1 MSGAPEGSRKGLR
14 APKRTHALAVPN
26 IDRRGLAL
34 ARLDAVLAH
43 LNAQFDAEREMLLP
57 TPAQFTGSKPSI
69 SRSSPAP
76 LLEVAAGS
84 EDDPRPQTVGDML
97 DTADRDRDGL
107 ATDLVAEV
115 EWWARELVKADL
127 LTAVLARPEPV
138 ARWPWPMSGGGNVLV
153 RLMRAVRE
161 PTPNEPTPNEPT
173 GGGGPEGRGWWW
185 PGEAA
190 PLDVARW
197 ARDGL
202 NRTSGTAR
210 IGDELVDIAER
221 HGFLAFLPAGGP
233 PPAGVALLYL
243 AEREVREGL
252 QRPAVAVDA
261 GRTHHELMVGWKDV
275 PRDGRRHAAAPGEVD
290 FVGGRIE
297 LMLPGRPVQMALP
310 MAEQSVSEGAVHL
323 LRELRGPKGLRH
335 WCALQ
340 RLFSVEGGRRGWV
353 RWTLDEHLAAMGYR
367 KNTSEDATKRAEIA
381 AEVEQL
387 TQMELVVYDAA
398 NVARHRAPL
407 LLVGD
412 RYERLA
418 GSAWRLEGMEIR
430 VNDLLYRGVR
440 DPKTGELGTN
450 WWPIPVELAQL
461 DHVRHSYAIALGM
474 LLAMRFRWDAGD
486 GRRHTRLSGRKLLE
500 LAGIPYTDH
509 RAAEAWTKLERELG
523 ELERIGM
530 TAPANWIGDPWTLD
544 GICCLS
550 PAAWIEDRT
559 TRQLV
564 PEERPTEDLPRTG
577 AELTSWRKSRAWSR
591 REAAR
596 RLGVTSQALDL
607 AEGKPAESLGPKVAA
622 ALTRWRGKEGGA
634 KF

>member
-1 MSGAPEGSRKGLR
+1 MSGTPEGARK
-14 APKRTHALAVPN
+14 APKTSKRTHALAVPD

-34 ARLDAVLAH
+34 ARLDAVLVHLHAH
-43 LNAQFDAEREMLLP
+43 IDAARECLLP
-57 TPAQFTGSKPSI
+57 IPAT
-69 SRSSPAP
+69 
-76 LLEVAAGS
+76 AAGG
-84 EDDPRPQTVGDML
+84 EPPPRYSSSSRLLQHPAVDGDGSHPLTLGNVL
-97 DTADRDRDGL
+97 DLADRDRDGL

-115 EWWARELVKADL
+115 EWWARDLVKADL
-127 LTAVLARPEPV
+127 LAAVLARPEPV
-138 ARWPWPMSGGGNVLV
+138 ARWPWPTSSAGGAALV
-153 RLMRAVRE
+153 RLMRTLRE
-161 PTPNEPTPNEPT
+161 PAPNEPAPNEPA
-173 GGGGPEGRGWWW
+173 GDGGPEGRGWWW

-197 ARDGL
+197 ARNGL
-202 NRTSGTAR
+202 NRTSGPAR
-210 IGDELVDIAER
+210 VGDELVDIAER

-252 QRPAVAVDA
+252 RRPAVAVDA

-275 PRDGRRHAAAPGEVD
+275 PRDGRRHASAPGEVD

-297 LMLPGRPVQMALP
+297 LMLPGHPVQMALP
-310 MAEQSVSEGAVHL
+310 MAGQSVSEGAVHL

-367 KNTSEDATKRAEIA
+367 KNTSEDAAKRAELA
-381 AEVEQL
+381 AEVEKL
-387 TQMELVVYDAA
+387 TQMELVVYDAS

-430 VNDLLYRGVR
+430 VNDLLYQGVR
-440 DPKTGELGTN
+440 DPKTGEIGTN
-450 WWPIPVELAQL
+450 WWPVPIELAQI

-500 LAGIPYTDH
+500 LAGISYTDH

-530 TAPANWIGDPWTLD
+530 TAPATWTGDPWTLD
-544 GICCLS
+544 GICCLA
-550 PAAWIEDRT
+550 PAAWMEDRT
-559 TRQLV
+559 ARQLV
-564 PEERPTEDLPRTG
+564 PEERPTVDLPRTG
-577 AELTSWRKSRAWSR
+577 AELAAWRKERAWSQ
-591 REAAR
+591 REAAK
-596 RLGVTSQALDL
+596 RLAVGQAALSK
-607 AEGKPAESLGPKVAA
+607 AEAKPEETLGPKVMAS
-622 ALTRWRGKEGGA
+622 LDRWREKGG
-634 KF
+634 